1 MPNWCNPNGWTCI
14 ACGDKFLNDTTGKE
28 IADDTEGTLCK
39 KCHEEDLFWHN
50 DTPNNIQGP
59 RTGRGQAQA
68 VKSASSSL
76 TLTLG

>member
-50 DTPNNIQGP
+50 DTPNNI
-59 RTGRGQAQA
+59 
-68 VKSASSSL
+68 
-76 TLTLG
+76 